1 MTKNK
6 IEKKNE
12 IIIQKLSNV
21 LEELEFLNYNCPREV
36 GLKDCYTVCD
46 SDSNCVECWIEALRK
61 EKEKMSNEKSC
72 NNCKY
77 EKRTETRDKHGKLIA
92 FSSECTLMRVCIN
105 REYWKEEVGCKDE

>member
-1 MTKNK
+1 MEN
-6 IEKKNE
+6 KNE

-21 LEELEFLNYNCPREV
+21 LEELEFLNCNCPHTI
-36 GLKDCYTVCD
+36 GLKDCYTD
-46 SDSNCVECWIEALRK
+46 FDCVQCWIEALRK
-61 EKEKMSNEKSC
+61 EKEKRSKEKSC

-105 REYWKEEVGCKDE
+105 LEYWKEELSCKDE